1 MRQDV
6 DLPAVE
12 DWRSGAASGESCSGR
27 VMVVL
32 CLEVRWRGSCV
43 PKCGLSALRLASLE
57 AKCRR

>member
-12 DWRSGAASGESCSGR
+12 DWSSGAASGERCSGR

-32 CLEVRWRGSCV
+32 RLEVRRRGSCV
-43 PKCGLSALRLASLE
+43 PKCCLSALRLATLE